1 MDDESD
7 DSIITMSMIEKEQET
22 MSLTITTETATTPVS
37 RKEKKK
43 KGIFKKDWLNIKEYS
58 PWLQEIKNDPTKAR
72 CKTCLRTFSV
82 HYDGK
87 TALKK
92 HMNSDLHKS
101 CIKSFT
107 NTSSIVLP
115 APCVSEIQKISSIEG
130 TFVYHGV
137 KHGHS
142 YTSQQCTIN
151 LVKTLFESSS
161 TVAKSLSC
169 AKTKSRAIACNV
181 LAPYFTRKILDEVLE
196 ARFYSISFDASN
208 KGNTKIYPFVIQYFS
223 DIGVKKGLIDFIE
236 DSRETAL
243 DIFNN
248 IIKVLLQHINIR
260 WLSLLRSIERLIE
273 TYEPLR
279 LYFLNHQTTIKKFTT
294 AAENMQI
301 LISFF
306 NNSDGLCTLNFLE
319 IVLDDIQQ
327 AEFKLQRTWTTAVDL
342 YRIITNLIKKLEQR
356 LHNKYFG
363 NEVHLIFNRLKEVDK
378 NRVEELQES
387 FELFIKTVVEY
398 INSYFNPEK
407 EFYEILSVLDSQ
419 SIHFLEWDYFMNLV
433 NLIKIDG
440 INIDE
445 LYNEYCE
452 IKFIYDHMK
461 NKNVTINEQIKSN
474 ISSKNVYNSESATNN
489 NYEILCD
496 IIDNEKDDILNKDQD
511 SKGYIQ
517 SDQLWSYLLNIK
529 PNTTPNLKL
538 IISYVFSIPRSNAFV
553 ESIFSHMNHLWSD
566 YRNRMDME
574 LVAAELQI
582 RKNANISCKDFYK
595 FILSQEDLLK
605 KIASNEKFGKKK
617 RILDK

>member
-1 MDDESD
+1 
-7 DSIITMSMIEKEQET
+7 
-22 MSLTITTETATTPVS
+22 
-37 RKEKKK
+37 
-43 KGIFKKDWLNIKEYS
+43 
-58 PWLQEIKNDPTKAR
+58 
-72 CKTCLRTFSV
+72 
-82 HYDGK
+82 
-87 TALKK
+87 
-92 HMNSDLHKS
+92 
-101 CIKSFT
+101 
-107 NTSSIVLP
+107 
-115 APCVSEIQKISSIEG
+115 G

-208 KGNTKIYPFVIQYFS
+208 KGNTKTYPFVVQYFS
-223 DIGVKKGLIDFIE
+223 DIDVKKGKYVLLFEIYFSFLSLIITILRLGLIDFIE

-248 IIKVLLQHINIR
+248 IIKVIDNHQLNIHNLTSIGADNANVNFGEYHSVFKLFKDRLPHIFKGKSK

-452 IKFIYDHMK
+452 IKFIYDNMK
-461 NKNVTINEQIKSN
+461 NKNVTINEQIKSY

-496 IIDNEKDDILNKDQD
+496 IIDNEKDDVLNKDQD
-511 SKGYIQ
+511 SKGFIQ

-538 IISYVFSIPRSNAFV
+538 IISYVFSIPCSNAFA

-582 RKNANISCKDFYK
+582 RKNANISCNDFYK

-605 KIASNEKFGKKK
+605 KIA
-617 RILDK
+617 

>member
-37 RKEKKK
+37 RKLKEK

-208 KGNTKIYPFVIQYFS
+208 KGNTKTYPFVVQYFS
-223 DIGVKKGLIDFIE
+223 DIDVKKGKYVLLFEIYFSFLSLIITILRLGLIDFIE

-461 NKNVTINEQIKSN
+461 NKNVTINE
-474 ISSKNVYNSESATNN
+474 
-489 NYEILCD
+489 
-496 IIDNEKDDILNKDQD
+496 
-511 SKGYIQ
+511 
-517 SDQLWSYLLNIK
+517 
-529 PNTTPNLKL
+529 
-538 IISYVFSIPRSNAFV
+538 
-553 ESIFSHMNHLWSD
+553 
-566 YRNRMDME
+566 
-574 LVAAELQI
+574 
-582 RKNANISCKDFYK
+582 
-595 FILSQEDLLK
+595 
-605 KIASNEKFGKKK
+605 
-617 RILDK
+617 

>member
-7 DSIITMSMIEKEQET
+7 DSIITMSMIEKEQKT

-37 RKEKKK
+37 RKLKKK

-58 PWLQEIKNDPTKAR
+58 PWLQEIKNDSTRAR
-72 CKTCLRTFSV
+72 CKACLRTFSV

-92 HMNSDLHKS
+92 THEQ
-101 CIKSFT
+101 C
-107 NTSSIVLP
+107 
-115 APCVSEIQKISSIEG
+115 EIQKISAIEG

-181 LAPYFTRKILDEVLE
+181 LAPYFKRKILDEVLE

-223 DIGVKKGLIDFIE
+223 DIGVKKE
-236 DSRETAL
+236 S
-243 DIFNN
+243 
-248 IIKVLLQHINIR
+248 
-260 WLSLLRSIERLIE
+260 
-273 TYEPLR
+273 
-279 LYFLNHQTTIKKFTT
+279 
-294 AAENMQI
+294 
-301 LISFF
+301 
-306 NNSDGLCTLNFLE
+306 
-319 IVLDDIQQ
+319 VLDNIQQ

-356 LHNKYFG
+356 LQNKYFG

-452 IKFIYDHMK
+452 IKFIYDNMK
-461 NKNVTINEQIKSN
+461 NKNVTINEQIKSY

-511 SKGYIQ
+511 SKGFIQ

-538 IISYVFSIPRSNAFV
+538 IISYVFSIPCSNAFA